1 MKKAWILTS
10 LLAATSVVNAADT
23 NPLLTRN
30 LTEMNAVFDN
40 RDGRICG
47 SYRTSVQ
54 KGNPDMRRGQACA
67 EYAKKLGL
75 SVENLTDDAAW
86 NRYLSLSQEARCT
99 ELVKQGNNANYLASQ
114 GCKVE
119 GK

>member
-1 MKKAWILTS
+1 MKRLLILAS
-10 LLAATSVVNAADT
+10 LLAATSMVNAEDT

-30 LTEMNAVFDN
+30 LSELNAVFDN

-54 KGNPDMRRGQACA
+54 KGNPDTRRGQACA

-75 SVENLTDDAAW
+75 TVETLTDDAAW
-86 NRYLSLSQEARCT
+86 NRYLSLSKEARCT
-99 ELVKQGNNANYLASQ
+99 ELVKQGSNANYLASQ
-114 GCKVE
+114 GCKAE